1 MSNLLNLTIS
11 NLSTLIKEKAVSPL
25 EITKRILNE
34 IKKQNKMNNTFI
46 TVRYEDA
53 LAEARAAEDAIM
65 QGKYQGA
72 LHGIPLSLKDNISVK
87 NTACTSG
94 SNLYRNRISQGDAF
108 IVDQLRASGA
118 IILGKT
124 NLDEFANH
132 VIGKNETYGTI
143 KNPVNTNLTAGGSSG
158 GSAAS
163 VASNLSYASVGTDT
177 SGSVRI
183 PAACCD
189 IVGLKPSYNLI
200 PTSGVEPLS
209 WSLDHLGVLGKDCD
223 DISLILQSLL
233 PGKVSTQL
241 SKNMKSIKNLTIGI
255 PENYFFDT
263 IDKSVAK
270 TVQEVIDILEDY
282 GANVKKIKFQELEKA
297 MKAQDTII
305 GAEAATYQKAN
316 LLTYK
321 NKFESGNVDYF
332 TKGLEISEEAYYH
345 ALAIKRDYS
354 LKFQQKIAD
363 IDVLITPTLPVPP
376 PLLTQEVVQWGE
388 FNEDILDALSRF
400 TAPFNMNGLPA
411 LNIPIGVNQN
421 NLPIGLQLI
430 GKMYDEHQLLSI
442 GNTIMK
448 LINQTR
454 KN

>member
-11 NLSTLIKEKAVSPL
+11 NLSTLIKEKTVSPL

-34 IKKQNKMNNTFI
+34 IEKQNKMNNTFI

-65 QGKYQGA
+65 QGKYQSA

-94 SNLYRNRISQGDAF
+94 SNLYSNRISQGDAF

-233 PGKVSTQL
+233 PGKVGTQL
-241 SKNMKSIKNLTIGI
+241 SKNMKSIKNLTICI

-263 IDKSVAK
+263 INKSVAK
-270 TVQEVIDILEDY
+270 AVQEVIDILEDY
-282 GANVKKIKFQELEKA
+282 GADIKKIKFQDLEKV
-297 MKAQDTII
+297 MKVQDTII
-305 GAEAATYQKAN
+305 GAEAASYQKAN
-316 LLTYK
+316 LVNHK
-321 NKFESGNVDYF
+321 NKFESGNFAYF
-332 TKGLEISEEAYYH
+332 TKGLEISEEAYYS
-345 ALAIKRDYS
+345 ALAIKRNYS

-376 PLLTQEVVQWGE
+376 PSLTQEVIQWNGV
-388 FNEDILDALSRF
+388 NEHILSALSRF
-400 TAPFNMNGLPA
+400 TGPDRKSVLPVLSIA
-411 LNIPIGVNQN
+411 IGTNQN
-421 NLPIGLQLI
+421 NLPIGLQLV
-430 GKMYDEHQLLSI
+430 GKMYDEHKLLSI
-442 GNTIMK
+442 GNTITK
-448 LINQTR
+448 LIN
-454 KN
+454 